1 MSLSWDPFYHSKN
14 ELWHSRLCIQKLTTY
29 RANAVPTPQPPREMT
44 QDMRARSGRPESV
57 QRQLKTRP
65 AAPPIPATASA
76 PASQRKK
83 MSSGRAA
90 RPWTTS
96 HRPPACGRSKRAM
109 RVSGGAGR
117 AGSVRGVRGVVWYDN
132 RRVSAFE
139 GPAAHPLLRCTA
151 TVCDIG
157 GAAGGGRG
165 RLSRRSGVVGGP
177 CGTC

>member
-1 MSLSWDPFYHSKN
+1 
-14 ELWHSRLCIQKLTTY
+14 
-29 RANAVPTPQPPREMT
+29 
-44 QDMRARSGRPESV
+44 MRARSGRPESV

-96 HRPPACGRSKRAM
+96 HQPPACGRSKRAM

-157 GAAGGGRG
+157 RPRESQNSCKRGEGSDGLTECNGHTAGRYMCGIRAHEGKGPRVNLISSAQLAAAGCAPVCDD
-165 RLSRRSGVVGGP
+165 RR
-177 CGTC
+177 T